1 MQDTGSLGLVHY
13 SFLIPCET
21 ITSEKY
27 AQQIDEMHPKLQ
39 GLQPASINKKGT
51 ILLKDNIQP
60 HVTHSMLQKLNV
72 WATKICLSAIFFWP
86 LTNQWPLLQASRQH
100 FSAKTLP
107 RPTGGRKCFQRVH
120 QILKPRLLGYSN
132 KQTLLVGKNV
142 LTVMIPTLI
151 NKDVFE
157 PSYND
162 LKFTVWNHNYVCTN
176 LIN

>member
-39 GLQPASINKKGT
+39 GLQPASINKMGT

-107 RPTGGRKCFQRVH
+107 RPTGGRKCFQRVRW
-120 QILKPRLLGYSN
+120 ILKHDFY
-132 KQTLLVGKNV
+132 TIV
-142 LTVMIPTLI
+142 I
-151 NKDVFE
+151 NKLISHWQKCVDCKS
-157 PSYND
+157 SYFD
-162 LKFTVWNHNYVCTN
+162 
-176 LIN
+176 

>member
-13 SFLIPCET
+13 SFLIHCET

-27 AQQIDEMHPKLQ
+27 AQQIDEMPPKLQ
-39 GLQPASINKKGT
+39 GLQPASINKMGT

-86 LTNQWPLLQASRQH
+86 LTNQWPLLQASQQH

-107 RPTGGRKCFQRVH
+107 QPTGDRKCFQRVH
-120 QILKPRLLGYSN
+120 WILKHDFYTTG
-132 KQTLLVGKNV
+132 
-142 LTVMIPTLI
+142 I
-151 NKDVFE
+151 NKLISHWQKYVDCNG
-157 PSYND
+157 SYFD
-162 LKFTVWNHNYVCTN
+162 
-176 LIN
+176 